1 MAKVT
6 YVSISPGME
15 DVYKKFLQPGDRF
28 QFSRVRVKDIFL
40 SRSRVK
46 GITQK
51 SQLVALA
58 PAWEALSEP
67 VKAAWNAAGAESGL
81 TGWKQFVQDTTERIK
96 AGYTGYATPS
106 TLYQSE
112 VGRILVESPAVGL
125 KIEQAHPLTYYVQRK
140 VSGTR
145 SQYQMV
151 PVVEPFAFPLT
162 LACSWKTELTALD
175 SDARARLYA
184 VIYSQYQGR
193 TIETELALNFGMSD
207 EWQRDEVSIENVLG
221 FVKGYTVFME
231 VHNARG
237 SLYFDNVAI
246 EHSGENWARDPHCNN
261 VSASFTKAFVQVARA
276 WVAVNPTE
284 GTDYGSVYYLA

>member
-1 MAKVT
+1 MGKVS
-6 YVSISPGME
+6 YISIPPELE
-15 DVYKKFLQPGDRF
+15 DVYKRALQPGDRF
-28 QFSRVRVKDIFL
+28 QFSRVRVKDLFL

-58 PAWEALSEP
+58 PVWQALTAPEQ
-67 VKAAWNAAGAESGL
+67 AAWNAAGAESGL
-81 TGWKQFVQDTTERIK
+81 TGWKQFVQDTTERRK
-96 AGYTGYATPS
+96 AGYSGYATPS

-151 PVVEPFAFPLT
+151 PVVEHFGFPLT
-162 LACSWKTELTALD
+162 IECSYKSELTALD
-175 SDARARLYA
+175 TDARARMYA
-184 VIYSQYQGR
+184 VVYSQYQGR
-193 TIETELALNFGMSD
+193 TIETELALNFDMSTD
-207 EWQRDEVSIENVLG
+207 WVRDSATLSTVLG
-221 FVKGYTVFME
+221 LVKAYTVFIE

-237 SLYFDNVAI
+237 NLYFDNVVIQHNA
-246 EHSGENWARDPHCNN
+246 ENWARDPHCNN
-261 VSASFTKAFVQVARA
+261 VSASFTKAFAQVARA
-276 WVAVNPTE
+276 WAAVNPTE